1 MKLFGAKRNWAFAVI
16 GYFFSVG
23 ILVICLFQVVNAQ
36 GLKIS
41 SVLIEGN
48 LRIETATIQ
57 AFSAIETGDVLSA
70 GDINDAIQRV
80 RDSELFSSVSADI
93 KGTALTLTV
102 IEFPT
107 VNAVVFEGN
116 SVLDTS
122 ELQNI
127 VKTSPRRV
135 YSISQVSD
143 DTNSIAAA
151 YSNKGHISASIEPR
165 IIRRSDNRVDIIFEI
180 IEGGIVEIERISFVG
195 NRNFSDGRLRR
206 ILGTK
211 QAGLLR
217 LLVQRD
223 TLIEDRIDFDK
234 QVLKEFYNSRG
245 YIDFQTLSVNSELSK
260 ARDSFFITFRVQ
272 EGQQYKFGKITTST
286 ILSDVDAQ
294 LFENA
299 VTAEK
304 DKFYSPEVVD
314 KIIERMERKAHNI
327 GLNFVRVEPRVTRND
342 NDLTLDINFVVS
354 RGPRVFVERIDI
366 SGNTTTADRVI
377 RRQFKI
383 VEGDALNPREIRASA
398 DRIRALGFFD
408 NVDVSARKG
417 SAPNQQVVDVVITE
431 KPTGSLSFGA
441 NYNSTNGIGIVASF
455 REKNFLGRGQATN
468 FSINTTAASKQ
479 LSFGFTEPSVM
490 NRDISLNLDFVYK
503 RSEKNNAKYDTDS
516 INTSSTLGFPI
527 SKTESFAIKTFWES
541 ELLSN
546 VSSGSNII
554 LKEAL
559 KGRRANFGLGYSYS
573 IDNRRSSLNAKTGA
587 FMNFSQDLAFTGSDQ
602 YLRTSMKLG
611 GETYVLNEDIKLSS
625 IFDFGAL
632 MFDGGNG
639 SRVTDRYFLGSK
651 TFRGFSAGGLG
662 PREVNLSGSAPI
674 NDALGGNFFAVAR
687 FETQFPIGLP
697 EEYGVELG
705 AFFDAG
711 SVWGLD
717 DTAINT
723 ATGASTPSKV
733 SYSDFTL
740 RAVAGVSIF
749 WSTPIGPLRFNW
761 TDAVKKEPGDIEQTF
776 DLTVSTSF

>member
-1 MKLFGAKRNWAFAVI
+1 M
-16 GYFFSVG
+16 
-23 ILVICLFQVVNAQ
+23 
-36 GLKIS
+36 
-41 SVLIEGN
+41 
-48 LRIETATIQ
+48 
-57 AFSAIETGDVLSA
+57 
-70 GDINDAIQRV
+70 

-93 KGTALTLTV
+93 IGPVLTLTV
-102 IEFPT
+102 VEFPT

-116 SVLDTS
+116 NILDVS
-122 ELQNI
+122 QLENI
-127 VKTSPRRV
+127 VRTSPRRV

-165 IIRRSDNRVDIIFEI
+165 IIRRSDNRVDVIFEI

-211 QAGLLR
+211 QAGFLR

-234 QVLKEFYNSRG
+234 QVLRDFYNSRG
-245 YIDFQTLSVNSELSK
+245 FIDFQTLSVNSELSK
-260 ARDSFFITFRVQ
+260 TKDSFFVTFRVQ
-272 EGQQYKFGKITTST
+272 EGQKYKFGKITTST
-286 ILSDVDAQ
+286 ILSDVNAQ
-294 LFENA
+294 VFEKA
-299 VTAEK
+299 ITAEK
-304 DKFYSPEVVD
+304 DEPYAPEVVD
-314 KIIERMERKAHNI
+314 NTIVRMERQALNM
-327 GLNFVRVEPRVTRND
+327 GLDFARVEPRVTRND
-342 NDLTLDINFVVS
+342 ADLTLDIDFVVS
-354 RGPRVFVERIDI
+354 TGPRVFVERIDI
-366 SGNTTTADRVI
+366 AGNTTTADRVI

-398 DRIRALGFFD
+398 ERIRALGFFG
-408 NVDVSARKG
+408 NVEVSAREG
-417 SAPNQQVVDVVITE
+417 SAPNQQVVDVAVTE

-441 NYNSTNGIGIVASF
+441 NYNSANGIGIVASF
-455 REKNFLGRGQATN
+455 RENNFLGRGQATN
-468 FSINTTAASKQ
+468 FVINTTAASKQ
-479 LSFGFTEPSVM
+479 LSFGVTEPSVM

-503 RSEKNNAKYDTDS
+503 RTDKNNARYDTDL

-527 SKTESFAIKTFWES
+527 SKTESLAVKAFWES
-541 ELLSN
+541 ELLAN
-546 VSSGSNII
+546 VTTGSNII
-554 LKEAL
+554 SNEAL
-559 KGRRANFGLGYSYS
+559 IGRRANFGLGYSYS
-573 IDNRRSSLNAKTGA
+573 LDNRRSGLNPKAGT
-587 FMNFSQDLAFTGSDQ
+587 FMIFSQDLAFTGSDK
-602 YLRTSMKLG
+602 YLRSEIKLG

-625 IFDFGAL
+625 VFDFGAL
-632 MFDGGNG
+632 MFDSGNG

-651 TFRGFSAGGLG
+651 TFRGFAAGGLG

-717 DTAINT
+717 ATSINT
-723 ATGASTPSKV
+723 ANSASTPSKV
-733 SYSDFTL
+733 LYDGFNL
-740 RAVAGVSIF
+740 RAVAGMSIF